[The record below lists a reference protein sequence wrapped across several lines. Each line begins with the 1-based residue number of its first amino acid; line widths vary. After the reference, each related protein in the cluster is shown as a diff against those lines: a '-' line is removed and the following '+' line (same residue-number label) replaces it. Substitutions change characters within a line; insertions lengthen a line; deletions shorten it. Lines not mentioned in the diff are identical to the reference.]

1 MEKDSNQWIEPPGL
15 ACSWA
20 HPLFGDKS
28 MDHPDSVLRVDRP
41 DEGANPIGSDL
52 WGCEVV
58 TRDEVAHE

>member
-1 MEKDSNQWIEPPGL
+1 
-15 ACSWA
+15 
-20 HPLFGDKS
+20 